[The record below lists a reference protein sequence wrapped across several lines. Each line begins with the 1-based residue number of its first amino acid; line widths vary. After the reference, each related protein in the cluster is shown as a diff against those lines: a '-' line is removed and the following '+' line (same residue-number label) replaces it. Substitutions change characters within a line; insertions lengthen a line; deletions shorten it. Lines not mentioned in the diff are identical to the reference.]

1 MSRMSTE
8 RKAGATLV
16 VGAGPT
22 GLATTL
28 ELASAGRTVVLAEA
42 NGYVGGLAATF
53 AYGNQIFD
61 IGPHGLSLP
70 KGEVRNLVRETIGDR
85 LYGVPLVRRMYRD
98 GVFYQHPFSAP
109 DFWARATGK
118 QRLRASSDYLIARIR
133 RLLPVDPP
141 EHSFEDWASRRYGG
155 YLYDYYI
162 RSYSAKSW
170 GERLHE
176 LSPLWAEQRLYD
188 PRPRAVL
195 GEFIGRGNQTTEQ
208 LQLYCDGGIGTLAK
222 ALAERCQRA
231 GASILLGTPVTSLRR
246 FDGLW
251 HAQLGDSDQAAWEA
265 FDEIVWTGPVEDIA
279 RLVAATDPEHES
291 AVITWSRALRYR
303 GAVFVYLDLNRSPNL
318 TFTSCYVADPT
329 LPFCRIYEPAWYLRG
344 TERTQSR
351 ALCLEYH
358 TEESIGR
365 MEIPLDDI
373 ELGRLSVAALSKVPG
388 YEDVSARATTL
399 GVVRIDKHYPLLDE
413 PAAMSLANLLPY
425 LANKGI
431 VPAGRAGL
439 FRYVNMD
446 IAIEMG
452 LRAADT
458 VLRKASFDT
467 VNELGMDRAFREAV
481 ARSREAFRAMDDS

>member
-1 MSRMSTE
+1 MSTK
-8 RKAGATLV
+8 RQAATTLV

-22 GLATTL
+22 GLAATFG
-28 ELASAGRTVVLAEA
+28 LASAGRTVVLVDA
-42 NGYVGGLAATF
+42 NSYVGGLAASFT
-53 AYGNQIFD
+53 YGDQIFD
-61 IGPHGLSLP
+61 VGPHGLSLP
-70 KGEVRNLVRETIGDR
+70 KGEIRDLVHQTLGDR
-85 LYGVPLVRRMYRD
+85 LYSVPLVRRMYRD

-141 EHSFEDWASRRYGG
+141 ERSFEDWASRRYGA

-170 GERLHE
+170 GERLQK

-208 LQLYCDGGIGTLAK
+208 VQLYCDGGIGALPK

-231 GASILLGTPVTSLRR
+231 GASILLDTPVTSLRR

-251 HAQLGDSDQAAWEA
+251 HARLGDSDQAPWEA
-265 FDEIVWTGPVEDIA
+265 FEEIIWTGPVEDVA

-291 AVITWSRALRYR
+291 AVVTWSRALRYR
-303 GAVFVYLDLNRSPNL
+303 GAVFVYLDLNRPPNL

-329 LPFCRIYEPAWYLRG
+329 LPFCRIYEPGWYLRG
-344 TERTQSR
+344 AERSQSR

-358 TEESIGR
+358 TEETSGGP
-365 MEIPLDDI
+365 EVPLDDR
-373 ELGRLSVAALSKVPG
+373 ELSRLSVAALSKVPG
-388 YEDVSARATTL
+388 YEDVSGRATPL

-413 PAAMSLANLLPY
+413 PTAISLANLLPY
-425 LANKGI
+425 LAGKGI

-446 IAIEMG
+446 IAMEMG

-458 VLRKASFDT
+458 VLQKASFDA
-467 VNELGMDRAFREAV
+467 VNELGMDRTFREAV
-481 ARSREAFRAMDDS
+481 VRSHEVSGKAIGNL